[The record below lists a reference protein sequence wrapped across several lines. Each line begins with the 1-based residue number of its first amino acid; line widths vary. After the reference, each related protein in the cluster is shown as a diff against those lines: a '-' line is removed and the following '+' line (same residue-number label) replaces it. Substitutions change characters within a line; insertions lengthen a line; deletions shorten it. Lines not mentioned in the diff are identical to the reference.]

1 MPDCDR
7 KIDAG
12 RYAHARVNSDRC
24 LTWTGELAAR
34 ITAGWSRVSGFP
46 HNVSRHADPPRVV
59 VNAYQLE
66 QLRLV

>member
-1 MPDCDR
+1 MPDSDR

-12 RYAHARVNSDRC
+12 RYAHAHVNSDRC
-24 LTWTGELAAR
+24 LTWTVELAAR
-34 ITAGWSRVSGFP
+34 ITAGWSRVSGFS

-59 VNAYQLE
+59 VKTYQPE